1 MKRLTHDQVWTAID
15 RLAARYA
22 YSASGLAKKA
32 GLDATSFNK
41 SKRVA
46 GDGHH
51 RWPSTESIAKVLD
64 ATGASVDEFIA
75 LLDAEGLRRP
85 QFRMPL
91 IGSADAATKRVL
103 FDAEGAP
110 VGGGWDELN
119 VPGIDDANAFAVE
132 ISDRAFEPMYRQGDR
147 LVLSPNE
154 SLRPKDR
161 VLVALTSGTLM
172 AAELKRSTA
181 KTVEVVSM
189 RAGEADLTLPSES
202 IAWIVRI
209 VWASQ

>member
-1 MKRLTHDQVWTAID
+1 MKRLTHEQVWTAID
-15 RLAARYA
+15 RLASRYG

-51 RWPSTESIAKVLD
+51 RWPSTESLAKVLD

-91 IGSADAATKRVL
+91 IGSVHAATKRLL
-103 FDAEGAP
+103 FDGEGQP
-110 VGGGWDELN
+110 LGEGWDELN

-132 ISDRAFEPMYRQGDR
+132 VSDSAFEPMYRQGDR
-147 LVLSPNE
+147 LVLSPGE
-154 SLRPKDR
+154 SLRPRDR
-161 VLVALTSGTLM
+161 VLICLTSGSLM
-172 AAELKRSTA
+172 ACELKRSTA
-181 KTVEVVSM
+181 KTVEVKAM
-189 RAGEADLTLPSES
+189 RAGAADLTLPSES
-202 IAWIVRI
+202 IAWIARI